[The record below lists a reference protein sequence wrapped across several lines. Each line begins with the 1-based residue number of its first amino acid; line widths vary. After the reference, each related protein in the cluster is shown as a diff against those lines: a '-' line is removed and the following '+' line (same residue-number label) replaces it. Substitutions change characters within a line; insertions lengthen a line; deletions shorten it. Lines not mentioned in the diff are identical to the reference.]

1 MQTNPMLVMGQML
14 TEPTI
19 AFRALQKR
27 SYGWLPL
34 ALMMATTIAIMYW
47 YYATVDYAWLL
58 ERTLSITPDA
68 KPEQREAMAKMMK
81 PQTFRTIGLA
91 AATIMTPLI
100 MAVSALY
107 FLLAGKFV
115 GANLSYGKWFSFACW
130 TSIPTLLT
138 IPLMAMQIMSSQGQL
153 AAEDLTMVSL
163 NYLVFHVPPSH
174 AWASWLSS
182 LQLTQVLIVVLTAL
196 GLRAWTGCT
205 LKAALLL
212 AMVPTLIVYGGWAA
226 KIVLTS

>member
-14 TEPTI
+14 TEPTS

-34 ALMMATTIAIMYW
+34 VLMMSTTVAMMYW
-47 YYATVDYAWLL
+47 YYATVDYAWLI
-58 ERTLSITPDA
+58 ERTLSATPDA
-68 KPEQREAMAKMMK
+68 KPEQREAMAKLLQ
-81 PQTFRTIGLA
+81 PQTFRTMGLVV
-91 AATIMTPLI
+91 ATILTPLI

-138 IPLMAMQIMSSQGQL
+138 IPLMATQIMSSQGQL
-153 AAEDLTMVSL
+153 AVEDLTMVSL
-163 NYLVFHVPPSH
+163 NYLVFHLPPSH
-174 AWASWLSS
+174 AWAGLLSS
-182 LQLTQVLIVVLTAL
+182 LQLTQVLIVVLTAF

-212 AMVPTLIVYGGWAA
+212 AAVPTLIMYGGWAA
-226 KIVLTS
+226 KIVLTA